1 MINLFL
7 CNWDRVCLYDIKE
20 NIVRKEIVVEYE
32 VMKIFWFE
40 IFNFILRFL
49 FKNLEFE
56 RK

>member
-1 MINLFL
+1 MINLFS